1 MATSFLHKFDIPVY
15 DLKFTIMDLKIFFN
29 KVLYGGGKIFDLL
42 KWVFLLIIVLVLIF
56 NFVISIFIVDG
67 LSMEP
72 TLHDGEWVLLQ
83 KNAYTSKN
91 PNRGDVV
98 VVRYPGDPDNKKY
111 VKRVVGLPGE
121 TVTITDGRVSI
132 DGRLLPEDYLS
143 FDVASYPGGEW
154 QLENEKYFLMGDNR
168 PNSNDSR
175 YFGPVEKRFLDGKA
189 LRIIYPRFRM
199 IE

>member
-1 MATSFLHKFDIPVY
+1 
-15 DLKFTIMDLKIFFN
+15 MDLKIFFN
-29 KVLYGGGKIFDLL
+29 KILYGGGKIFDLL

-67 LSMEP
+67 LSMDP
-72 TLHDGEWVLLQ
+72 TLHDGEWALLQ

-98 VVRYPGDPDNKKY
+98 VVRYPGDPNNKKY

-121 TVTITDGRVSI
+121 TVTIADGRVSI

-154 QLENEKYFLMGDNR
+154 QLENDKYFLMGDNR